1 MNIIIFRVFV
11 TNVRFTSSQDHK
23 SVFTKYLFT
32 PRNTLC
38 YVALWSDYPVV
49 GIILRRIKDSQ
60 VYAVL
65 HDLLS
70 RNENIFEALSKKHS
84 LKLLYIIMYVK

>member
-1 MNIIIFRVFV
+1 MFDLLPLKFINQYSQNICLLLGILCVMSPCGVIIRW
-11 TNVRFTSSQDHK
+11 SE
-23 SVFTKYLFT
+23 LFCAESKT
-32 PRNTLC
+32 
-38 YVALWSDYPVV
+38 
-49 GIILRRIKDSQ
+49 Q

-84 LKLLYIIMYVK
+84 LKLLYIIVYVK

>member
-1 MNIIIFRVFV
+1 MSPCGVITRW
-11 TNVRFTSSQDHK
+11 SE
-23 SVFTKYLFT
+23 LFCAESKT
-32 PRNTLC
+32 
-38 YVALWSDYPVV
+38 
-49 GIILRRIKDSQ
+49 Q

-84 LKLLYIIMYVK
+84 LKIVVYHCVLKILLIIIIIITIIIIIIIIMKTYTRQ